1 MSSMRLLLIVL
12 VFTLSSCASKKPV
25 EFEESDSSEISKTF
39 NLDSDR
45 LEKFKV
51 ERVEGEDDEGPA
63 AEVEQAL
70 KAQDE
75 KTSNQAPVRPERQKQ
90 TRPPVV
96 KPSADIIAGQIPDEQ
111 DAEPAQE
118 QDSHNQDDELSL
130 SSTNEKEYPAQFHK
144 YDQTSKKLWST
155 HKAVYYPNEEKVF
168 SIRYLGI
175 TAAHIRMTS
184 KPLAKIGGEQAFHYV
199 AQLRSARF
207 YERIYKMDDTV
218 ESFVGVND
226 FLPVRYTLVQ
236 RETGQNVDDLQIFD
250 HEEKKTFFWYK
261 RDRDGEIKKEEKEA
275 FIPGYFQDTF
285 SSIFFARGLPM
296 VEGMKFEF
304 PIVTRTKLWLLKMKI
319 EAIDEIR
326 VMGEFVKAYRIE
338 AETRLPSEL
347 SKKPGRMTIWVSA
360 DDRKRLLKFS
370 ASVKF
375 GSIEGILEEYSAG
388 QSAYQPQVAKGQQ

>member
-25 EFEESDSSEISKTF
+25 EFEESDSSGIAKTF
-39 NLDSDR
+39 NLDNER

-51 ERVEGEDDEGPA
+51 ERVQGEDDERPA
-63 AEVEQAL
+63 AEVEKVL
-70 KAQDE
+70 KTE
-75 KTSNQAPVRPERQKQ
+75 KAPTRPERQKQ
-90 TRPPVV
+90 SRPPVV
-96 KPSADIIAGQIPDEQ
+96 KPSADIIAAQIPDDQDIEQ
-111 DAEPAQE
+111 TKTGEAKKDESNE
-118 QDSHNQDDELSL
+118 EDELSL
-130 SSTNEKEYPAQFHK
+130 SSTNEKEYPAEFHK

-199 AQLRSARF
+199 AQLKSARF

-218 ESFVGVND
+218 ESFVGVDD

-250 HEEKKTFFWYK
+250 QEEKKTFFWYK

-360 DDRKRLLKFS
+360 DERKRLLKFS